1 MLATLFHSHPCS
13 RCFSSPAVAH
23 TLTHFLF
30 KFDLIVKA
38 KSKSYTTSPC
48 TCSAS
53 SLALPLPGL
62 TWVLHQ
68 GNFINCASLATSS
81 PASAF
86 VPFPFLESG
95 PHISTSLFVQVF
107 LRLEKSSPASTPLE
121 GFPTPNCRWGWAPLP
136 WRFRSL
142 KPCYFKCQ
150 RCSASNFL
158 NLNAWCFFFSS
169 LFLAKFQSH
178 ISLFFTFSS
187 LCL

>member
-13 RCFSSPAVAH
+13 RCFSSPAIAH

-86 VPFPFLESG
+86 VPFPFPESG